1 MTLSAGTLTGRQIGS
16 YTIQSLL
23 GAGGMGEVYRA
34 RDVRLERDVAIK
46 VLPAMFT
53 ADPDRLAR
61 FTREARMLAALNHPH
76 IGAIYGLEDF
86 DPSPGSGHAVVRAL
100 VLELIEGETLA
111 ERIHKG
117 SGLRAR
123 GSGVEK
129 PSAHGPQPSRGLALD
144 EALAIARQIA
154 DALDAAHEKG
164 IVHRDLKPVNIKI
177 TPDGVVKV
185 LDFGLAKAVAG
196 DAAVGP
202 DLSQSPTATFGGTRE
217 GVILGTAAYMS
228 PEQARGKPVDKRT
241 DIWAFGCVLYETL
254 TGRRAFA
261 GETISD
267 TIAAILEREPD
278 WEALPAA
285 TPLGVRRLLQ
295 RCLDKDAR
303 RRLHDIGDARVELDD
318 ALDARRPSAPSHRAD
333 RRTGVQLVVAAVAVV
348 AVGLGLYTWRA
359 SSGRPPSGNEVGQN
373 QWVQLTRLPDAVSQP
388 ALSSDGR
395 MLTFVRGPE
404 TFLARGEIFV
414 KMLPDGE
421 AVQLTN
427 DGAPKMSPVFSPDR
441 SQIAYT
447 TGTLNRWDTWV
458 VPITTGQP
466 RLWLPN
472 ASGLVWADAKR
483 ILFSEIKNNNTH
495 MALVTAEESRAGARD
510 VYVPADERGMA
521 HRSYPSP
528 DGQSALVVE
537 MDRTGGWLPCR
548 IVPMNGGSP
557 GHPVG
562 PLDAGCTSA
571 AWSLDGKWMYLG
583 SSAGGAFH
591 IWRQRFPDGRP
602 ERVTSGPTEEEGIAM
617 APDGRSFVTAVGS
630 PQSAMSVHDARG
642 ERQVSVEG
650 YAYDPKFTPD
660 GTRLVYRILKG
671 ASPLTDPGELRV
683 LDVESGHNESLLP
696 GFGVTGAM
704 GRAYDI
710 SSDGQRVVAAA
721 ADGDGKRRLW
731 LAPLD
736 RRVPPR
742 QIPNVEGEQPV
753 LGSGDEIFFRAVE
766 GTSVFAYRVHPDG
779 TGLRK
784 VSEKPIRGLSGIS
797 RDSQWLVVRMPGA
810 AGPSLAA
817 LPLGD
822 GSPVRIAA
830 GDAADGYVKWS
841 ADGKSMF
848 FSVPSANRM
857 SGRTYVVPLMPGHM
871 FPPIPAEGF
880 QSEAAI
886 AALPGA
892 RLIDLFDVVPGP
904 TSDVYAFSRLTVQRN
919 LYRIP
924 IP

>member
-1 MTLSAGTLTGRQIGS
+1 MALTPGTRLGVYEVTERI
-16 YTIQSLL
+16 

-34 RDVRLERDVAIK
+34 RDTQLNREVAIK
-46 VLPAMFT
+46 VLPEAFSQN
-53 ADPDRLAR
+53 PDRLAR
-61 FTREARMLAALNHPH
+61 FAREARMLAALNHPH
-76 IGAIYGLEDF
+76 IGAIYGFEDA
-86 DPSPGSGHAVVRAL
+86 DPSPGFGPVAVRAL
-100 VLELIEGETLA
+100 VLELVEGETLA
-111 ERIHKG
+111 DRLAKLSRLNSQR
-117 SGLRAR
+117 SGMA
-123 GSGVEK
+123 V
-129 PSAHGPQPSRGLALD
+129 D

-154 DALDAAHEKG
+154 SALEAAHEKG
-164 IVHRDLKPVNIKI
+164 IVHRDLKPANIKI
-177 TPDGVVKV
+177 TPAGIVKV
-185 LDFGLAKAVAG
+185 LDFGLAKAAAA
-196 DAAVGP
+196 DADP
-202 DLSQSPTATFGGTRE
+202 DVSQSPTMTFGGTRE
-217 GVILGTAAYMS
+217 GVILGTAGYMS
-228 PEQARGKPVDKRT
+228 PEQARGQIVDKRT
-241 DIWAFGCVLYETL
+241 DIWAFGCVLFEL
-254 TGRRAFA
+254 LSGRAVFA
-261 GETISD
+261 RD
-267 TIAAILEREPD
+267 TIADTLAAIVEREPD
-278 WEALPAA
+278 WQALPAA
-285 TPLGVRRLLQ
+285 VLPSVRRLLR
-295 RCLDKDAR
+295 RCLDKDAA

-318 ALDARRPSAPSHRAD
+318 ALDARRASGSSDRAAW
-333 RRTGVQLVVAAVAVV
+333 GAGAWLVAAACAAG
-348 AVGLGLYTWRA
+348 AVGIGLYTWRA
-359 SSGRPPSGNEVGQN
+359 SSSHESAGTEIG
-373 QWVQLTRLPDAVSQP
+373 QWVQLTRLSDAVSQP

-421 AVQLTN
+421 AVQLTH

-447 TGTLNRWDTWV
+447 TGTLNHWDTWV
-458 VPITTGQP
+458 VPIANGQP

-483 ILFSEIKNNNTH
+483 ILFSEIKNNISH

-528 DGQSALVVE
+528 DGQSALAVE
-537 MDRTGGWLPCR
+537 MDRTGAFLPCR

-562 PLDAGCTSA
+562 PPSAGCTSA
-571 AWSLDGKWMYLG
+571 AWSLDGKWMYLNA
-583 SSAGGAFH
+583 SAGGAFH

-630 PQSAMSVHDARG
+630 KQSAMSIHDARG

-650 YAYDPKFTPD
+650 YGYDPKFTPD
-660 GTRLVYRILKG
+660 GSRLVYRILKG
-671 ASPLTDPGELRV
+671 VSPVSDPGELRV
-683 LDVESGHNESLLP
+683 LDVASGHNQSLLP
-696 GFGVTGAM
+696 GFGVTGGI

-736 RRVPPR
+736 RRVPPQ

-753 LGSGDEIFFRAVE
+753 FGAADEIFFRAVE

-784 VSEKPIRGLSGIS
+784 VSDEQIKGLSGIS
-797 RDSQWLVVRMPGA
+797 RDSQWLVLRMPGA
-810 AGPSLAA
+810 AGPSLVAF
-817 LPLGD
+817 PLGG

-841 ADGKSMF
+841 ADGKSLF
-848 FSVPSANRM
+848 LSVPSANRI
-857 SGRTYVVPLMPGHM
+857 SGRTYVIPLMTGQM
-871 FPPIPAEGF
+871 FPPIPAGGF

-886 AALPGA
+886 AKVTGA
-892 RLIDLFDVVPGP
+892 RLIDAFDVMPGL
-904 TSDVYAFSRLTVQRN
+904 TSDVYAFSRLTMQRN